1 MTKLEIRD
9 GRKRISKISQ
19 NQPLSES
26 RELCSSCHTS
36 EVRSVPEIV
45 RIGVVCTGLS
55 TDF

>member
-55 TDF
+55 ADF